1 MDFSSTQYIYL
12 SIYFLGFKDRLSD
25 ISLDAKE
32 SSNLSNQDLE
42 ISLQKGLGI
51 DKHAVSSQSS
61 ASNLTSLVS
70 HISYSNCTEVLLTPD
85 DFTSPSHS
93 NLSTQ
98 SAYVHHEETKTP
110 VSSKCDSATR
120 LSDGIDSLPVE
131 PSTLQRRKSSQ
142 HSATSSPS
150 REVAEIMAPTKGL
163 HLGKVSHEL
172 TYQ

>member
-1 MDFSSTQYIYL
+1 MFFNSFHFSFSV
-12 SIYFLGFKDRLSD
+12 FKDALSD

-32 SSNLSNQDLE
+32 SSNRASRDIE
-42 ISLQKGLGI
+42 MSIQKGLGMEKLAI
-51 DKHAVSSQSS
+51 SSQPS

-70 HISYSNCTEVLLTPD
+70 HINYSKCTEVLLTPD

-98 SAYVHHEETKTP
+98 SSFSHHEEQKNTA
-110 VSSKCDSATR
+110 SKCDATR

-163 HLGKVSHEL
+163 HLGKNFETKSIR
-172 TYQ
+172 

>member
-1 MDFSSTQYIYL
+1 M
-12 SIYFLGFKDRLSD
+12 SD

-32 SSNLSNQDLE
+32 STNRASRDLE
-42 ISLQKGLGI
+42 MSIQKGLGME
-51 DKHAVSSQSS
+51 KLAVSSQSS

-70 HISYSNCTEVLLTPD
+70 HINYSNCTEVLLTPD

-98 SAYVHHEETKTP
+98 SSFSHHEEQKNTA
-110 VSSKCDSATR
+110 SKCDTTTR

-163 HLGKVSHEL
+163 HLGKNFDTKSVIRCYSFFFPYSCIITWLLL
-172 TYQ
+172 TI